1 METPSVPRKEETEI
15 DSMLATGGTAP
26 LMEAIMATESLA
38 GLQSIE
44 QRDLMNLVDR
54 LRRAGLSSVL
64 QLPQIVVCGDQS
76 SGKSSV
82 LEAITEIPFPRKE
95 NLCTRFATEIIMR
108 RDVESAIHCKIN
120 PDTGRTEEEKLEL
133 RKFSKSIH
141 DFTELPSII
150 DDATNAMGLSDGIAF
165 SRDVLSVEICGPDL
179 PQLTLVDL
187 PGLIHSANKSQSD
200 EDVEL
205 IKSLVESY
213 ISQKRTIILAVI
225 SAKNDYANQV
235 ILKNCRLFDPN
246 GARTLGV
253 VTKPDFLRPGSENK
267 KSWLDLVSNRDIY
280 FELGWHLLKNRSDDE
295 HQLSFAE
302 RNSRERVFF
311 NTGHYNE
318 LPHSIKGIDSLR
330 QRLSDLLFNH
340 LKRELPILKEEL
352 DKMATSVHIELER
365 LGRSRATIADQRAY
379 LADFFGS
386 ANDLVTMG
394 INGNYE
400 GRFFGAVNVM
410 KNIDAKENS
419 SRLRAV
425 VQYLNS
431 QFANTMNQKGHK
443 YYVRDCDGQS
453 GDESSDEESLEDAVI
468 LPAGRSSSGTVENL
482 TRKEAVKR
490 VVQVIER
497 SRGREIP
504 GTVNPMLTNHLF
516 WEQSAG
522 WRAIAQDHANKIA
535 LKCKDFLVQVLEYT
549 ATPEL
554 MSRIMNMTVVPAL
567 EAAREAA
574 LNELERI
581 DEDMKRHPIT
591 YNHYFTDTLQ
601 KIRTR
606 HWATEVRK
614 IANKST
620 TEQKYFIDVIAKQV
634 VERHLVA
641 PLTEVFAPRV
651 LARYSDKQIHFL
663 AAETVDVIR
672 RREHLE
678 SRAKILKEGQE
689 AFYIAMGQ
697 DRSYE
702 NVKMAITILPP
713 TFDDFRNT
721 ARDAQDL
728 DEDMDM
734 GDENRPAKRARLSGK
749 TDTIVTPGEIITDDP
764 QWMRGH
770 GTFTP
775 AVPATT
781 NIIATVAGTVLK
793 TNKLLSVYPLRARY
807 TPEIG
812 DLVVGR
818 IVEVQSKRWKVD
830 VSAPLLAQLPLSAIN
845 LPGGILRKRTAADEL
860 QIRSFFNEGDLL
872 VAEVQTVH
880 GDGAASLHTRSLK
893 YGKLRNGLFLAVSG
907 MGGGSGTAR
916 GTGVVRSRRQVWTIE
931 TAYGGPIDV
940 ILGVNGYIWISK
952 HVRDPSEEDSSGSKS
967 KVSFT
972 RLEDTVSTS
981 MYSSQNDNIPLATRK
996 EITRIA
1002 GCIRV
1007 LVEGGV
1013 KVDQETVMKAY
1024 EASLALDDEEEDSDM
1039 EGDDGQGGTRK
1050 EGRYYLGGEKASR
1063 LIATVL
1069 SRGS

>member
-1 METPSVPRKEETEI
+1 METPSVPRKGESETN
-15 DSMLATGGTAP
+15 SMLATDGTAP
-26 LMEAIMATESLA
+26 SVEATMASESLA

-44 QRDLMNLVDR
+44 QRDLMNLVDH

-120 PDTGRTEEEKLEL
+120 PDTGRTEEQKLEL

-246 GARTLGV
+246 GARTIGV
-253 VTKPDFLRPGSENK
+253 
-267 KSWLDLVSNRDIY
+267 
-280 FELGWHLLKNRSDDE
+280 DDE

-302 RNSRERVFF
+302 RNSGERIFF
-311 NTGHYNE
+311 NTGNYSE
-318 LPHSIKGIDSLR
+318 LPQSVKGIDSLR
-330 QRLSDLLFNH
+330 QRLSELLFNH
-340 LKRELPILKEEL
+340 LKKELPILKEEL
-352 DKMATSVHIELER
+352 DKMANSVHIELEH

-386 ANDLVTMG
+386 TNDLVTMG

-400 GRFFGAVNVM
+400 GKFFGTVNVT

-431 QFANTMNQKGHK
+431 QFADLMKQKGHK
-443 YYVRDCDGQS
+443 YYVHDNDDQS
-453 GDESSDEESLEDAVI
+453 GDESSTEESSEDAVI
-468 LPAGRSSSGTVENL
+468 SPAVRSSPGAIEKLS
-482 TRKEAVKR
+482 RKEAVKR
-490 VVQVIER
+490 VVQIIER

-504 GTVNPMLTNHLF
+504 GTVNPMLTSHLF

-522 WRAIAQDHANKIA
+522 WRKIAQDHANKIA

-554 MSRIMNMTVVPAL
+554 MSRIVNMTVAPAL
-567 EAAREAA
+567 QAAREAA
-574 LNELERI
+574 LDELERI
-581 DEDMKRHPIT
+581 DEDRKRHPIT
-591 YNHYFTDTLQ
+591 YNQYFTDTLQ

-606 HWATEVRK
+606 HWVTEVRK

-620 TEQKYFIDVIAKQV
+620 VKVSEKTIASGPGYQTKEYIEPDKFLSSIDSNVEKNMDKFAAEQALDTLDAYYKTERKYFIDVIAKQV
-634 VERHLVA
+634 IERHLVA
-641 PLTEVFAPRV
+641 PLTEVFAPKV

-663 AAETVDVIR
+663 AAETIDVIR

-678 SRAKILKEGQE
+678 SRDKILKEGQE
-689 AFYIAMGQ
+689 AFYMAMGQ
-697 DRSYE
+697 
-702 NVKMAITILPP
+702 
-713 TFDDFRNT
+713 
-721 ARDAQDL
+721 
-728 DEDMDM
+728 
-734 GDENRPAKRARLSGK
+734 
-749 TDTIVTPGEIITDDP
+749 GE
-764 QWMRGH
+764 
-770 GTFTP
+770 
-775 AVPATT
+775 
-781 NIIATVAGTVLK
+781 
-793 TNKLLSVYPLRARY
+793 
-807 TPEIG
+807 
-812 DLVVGR
+812 
-818 IVEVQSKRWKVD
+818 
-830 VSAPLLAQLPLSAIN
+830 
-845 LPGGILRKRTAADEL
+845 
-860 QIRSFFNEGDLL
+860 
-872 VAEVQTVH
+872 
-880 GDGAASLHTRSLK
+880 
-893 YGKLRNGLFLAVSG
+893 
-907 MGGGSGTAR
+907 
-916 GTGVVRSRRQVWTIE
+916 
-931 TAYGGPIDV
+931 
-940 ILGVNGYIWISK
+940 
-952 HVRDPSEEDSSGSKS
+952 
-967 KVSFT
+967 
-972 RLEDTVSTS
+972 
-981 MYSSQNDNIPLATRK
+981 
-996 EITRIA
+996 
-1002 GCIRV
+1002 
-1007 LVEGGV
+1007 
-1013 KVDQETVMKAY
+1013 
-1024 EASLALDDEEEDSDM
+1024 
-1039 EGDDGQGGTRK
+1039 
-1050 EGRYYLGGEKASR
+1050 
-1063 LIATVL
+1063 
-1069 SRGS
+1069 